1 MSLLPFWALNVV
13 VVLPSMEG
21 HKALRFHQKYLN
33 VCSEDEL
40 RSLEFGTTW
49 GWVIK
54 DNLHFWVNY
63 PFKNLWRVNK
73 KLSAGPQQI
82 KVALI
87 RNYVSKCLLTFWKV
101 SKGDTFLLWGEDAS
115 ISVSQVSAQLSLSQ
129 TSACSPLCRWRC
141 RNHLYPE
148 DDEPCVPT
156 LINSALFL
164 THLVSK
170 TDSSSN
176 EELIFSEFQVPIAKY
191 VVFSVST
198 SCPRKQ
204 VFQGTSESY

>member
-1 MSLLPFWALNVV
+1 M
-13 VVLPSMEG
+13 
-21 HKALRFHQKYLN
+21 
-33 VCSEDEL
+33 
-40 RSLEFGTTW
+40 
-49 GWVIK
+49 
-54 DNLHFWVNY
+54 NY

-87 RNYVSKCLLTFWKV
+87 RNYDL
-101 SKGDTFLLWGEDAS
+101 GDTFLLWGEDAS

-129 TSACSPLCRWRC
+129 TSASSPLCRWRC

-164 THLVSK
+164 KHLVSK

-176 EELIFSEFQVPIAKY
+176 ESIHLSWQCTGDGAHQSTDNTHTLSINTLNYLHLLAAPHASLPLFHIFQRP
-191 VVFSVST
+191 T
-198 SCPRKQ
+198 SCCLCHSSDLGP
-204 VFQGTSESY
+204 GT

>member
-1 MSLLPFWALNVV
+1 M
-13 VVLPSMEG
+13 
-21 HKALRFHQKYLN
+21 
-33 VCSEDEL
+33 
-40 RSLEFGTTW
+40 
-49 GWVIK
+49 
-54 DNLHFWVNY
+54 NY
-63 PFKNLWRVNK
+63 PFKNRVNK

-87 RNYVSKCLLTFWKV
+87 RNYDL
-101 SKGDTFLLWGEDAS
+101 GDTFLLWGEDAS

-176 EELIFSEFQVPIAKY
+176 ESIHLSWQCTGDGADQSTHTCLIHQYSELSPPSGCAPCFSSSLPYLSETYILLSLSLLWPWSRY
-191 VVFSVST
+191 VELLWTKLWFLIL
-198 SCPRKQ
+198 K
-204 VFQGTSESY
+204 